1 MEAITI
7 TGNIGKD
14 AELKTT
20 GKGDAFA
27 TFSVA
32 CQKKKDAPT
41 TWYRV
46 AVFGKRGEALCQYL
60 TKGSKVTVIGDFE
73 VREYQKDGQTK
84 TSLEIRTYDVALQGG
99 GERGGSSSGDGFK
112 QGRSAGD
119 RGEAGDG
126 GFGDDADVPFL
137 STRLTIPPGARPR
150 ASRSADE
157 THEERPMT
165 TTKTEQPIALWWQF
179 NDDDTDMQHKL
190 PTGCRLNMVKHE
202 IVEFVTED
210 VSIDGEFSS
219 FAHGGGVTIGLEDG
233 TTVSGHL
240 DVEVDPR
247 VEFWILRT
255 KPIAT
260 ESATTAAGAE

>member
-20 GKGDAFA
+20 GKGDAIA

-60 TKGSKVTVIGDFE
+60 TKGSKVTVIGEFE

-137 STRLTIPPGARPR
+137 STRLIPTTRRP
-150 ASRSADE
+150 SA
-157 THEERPMT
+157 
-165 TTKTEQPIALWWQF
+165 
-179 NDDDTDMQHKL
+179 
-190 PTGCRLNMVKHE
+190 
-202 IVEFVTED
+202 
-210 VSIDGEFSS
+210 
-219 FAHGGGVTIGLEDG
+219 GV
-233 TTVSGHL
+233 
-240 DVEVDPR
+240 
-247 VEFWILRT
+247 
-255 KPIAT
+255 A
-260 ESATTAAGAE
+260 